1 MYRRDL
7 NYHNSL
13 RKVKIE
19 FGKLLGLDKND
30 EAYVELKELD
40 TMTTLKLKDV
50 SQGGDQNQVME
61 FFRDILPKIIVKH
74 NLYEN
79 ETKLMTPEAVTNLI
93 YEKLD
98 LTSKVMGDY
107 TSAMFRPVGQAKDG
121 DKQNQQ
127 DAVPEAKE

>member
-1 MYRRDL
+1 MYRKDL
-7 NYHNSL
+7 NYSTSL

-19 FGKLLGLDKND
+19 FGTLLGLEKDD
-30 EAYVELKELD
+30 EAFVVLKELD

-50 SQGGDQNQVME
+50 SQEGNQNEVME
-61 FFRDILPKIIVKH
+61 FFRGVLPKIIIQH

-79 ETKLMTPEAVTNLI
+79 ETKLMTPEEVSKLI

-107 TSAMFRPVGQAKDG
+107 TSAMFRPVGKAADG
-121 DKQNQQ
+121 DKQDKQ
-127 DAVPEAKE
+127 DAVPETAE